1 MGVTI
6 RDAFSGLDNA
16 LFRGLDQRGLLAGVC
31 HADLPPSWR
40 ALMLAA
46 AFRLPKRRWFF
57 AWQQAMTKTPA
68 SFRRRSRV
76 VAKQLRRSVDDYD
89 VVLQLGGLFASFDHD
104 FPRPLAVVCDY
115 TTKLAEQN
123 YPPWFGLK
131 PRRARAWYELET
143 NLYRRAARIFTA
155 SENTRRSLILHYGA
169 PSDRVTVIGEGV
181 SGTVEHPDKTY
192 DEQTVLMVGIDFERK
207 GGPTVLRAFR
217 DVVRHLPHARLLV
230 IGPNAGPVQARV
242 EWLGHVSDRDQ
253 LSRLFAAATVL
264 VLPSVCEPFGLAL
277 IEAMAHGLPV
287 IGSKVDAMPEIV
299 SDNEHGYLI
308 APGDA
313 TALAERLIALLSS
326 PDLCARMGEAGRE
339 RVRRQF
345 LWSQVVDRLVSGLS
359 EIDLNDRGGRC
370 ASSLLRSDQG
380 S

>member
-1 MGVTI
+1 M
-6 RDAFSGLDNA
+6 
-16 LFRGLDQRGLLAGVC
+16 
-31 HADLPPSWR
+31 
-40 ALMLAA
+40 
-46 AFRLPKRRWFF
+46 
-57 AWQQAMTKTPA
+57 
-68 SFRRRSRV
+68 
-76 VAKQLRRSVDDYD
+76 
-89 VVLQLGGLFASFDHD
+89 
-104 FPRPLAVVCDY
+104 
-115 TTKLAEQN
+115 
-123 YPPWFGLK
+123 
-131 PRRARAWYELET
+131 
-143 NLYRRAARIFTA
+143 
-155 SENTRRSLILHYGA
+155 
-169 PSDRVTVIGEGV
+169 

-217 DVVRHLPHARLLV
+217 EVVRHLPHARLLV

-326 PDLCARMGEAGRE
+326 PDLCARMGEVGRE

-359 EIDLNDRGGRC
+359 EIDLNDRRGRC